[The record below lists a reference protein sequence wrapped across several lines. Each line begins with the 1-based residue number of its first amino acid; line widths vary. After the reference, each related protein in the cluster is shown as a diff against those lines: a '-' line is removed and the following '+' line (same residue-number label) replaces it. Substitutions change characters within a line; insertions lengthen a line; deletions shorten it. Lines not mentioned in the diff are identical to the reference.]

1 MTWNVVMVFVGPNLT
16 LHIHERAYTYP
27 YIYQTNCYE
36 KVTAHMDNGG
46 ICNEGIVFHVAYNT

>member
-1 MTWNVVMVFVGPNLT
+1 MVFVGPNLT
-16 LHIHERAYTYP
+16 LHIHERAHTYP
-27 YIYQTNCYE
+27 YIYRTNCYE